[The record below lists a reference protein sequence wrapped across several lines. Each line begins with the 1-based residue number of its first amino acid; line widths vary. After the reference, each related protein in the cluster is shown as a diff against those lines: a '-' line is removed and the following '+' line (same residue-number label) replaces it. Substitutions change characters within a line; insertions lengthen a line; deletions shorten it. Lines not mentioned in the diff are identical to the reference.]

1 VRLRSGIANPL
12 TRLTMKRQ
20 LALLFLLIMVPVY
33 ALHLYGSWQAEQILK
48 NNVTNAYMELNKQN
62 YRLIEREIDT
72 INKITRTILQN
83 PVLQRLAHPEQYTAY
98 ERIKQFE
105 ELDALLASYSTE
117 MSGSRAVDY
126 SFYAYDPEGYF
137 PFAPS
142 TQLSNRG
149 VYFFGDDEMPE
160 WYPEALEKKGTGY
173 LKIFAE
179 YGPVAKQP
187 TLAYVRAVNSVERA
201 DRPIGVLVATGVEHI
216 VRESLNTVTLPEGE
230 IFFTNGEN
238 LVLAS
243 GSGAIGFAID
253 VPGKEKQ
260 TPDQGIYSVVHED
273 HIYVVRHDGYRQQKL
288 VYRIPVEAL
297 LSQQTGVRRV
307 IRTIT
312 IGLTFAVMLFMFYFW
327 RSLMHPLQRLVGFVR
342 QYEPGGSLPEYRE
355 TGRNDEIGVLMSS
368 VHAMASRLNAL
379 FENQYKLEIRQ
390 REAQLKLLY
399 EQINPHLLYN
409 TLESIY
415 WKCSLE
421 GHSESAQMIKELSRL
436 MRIALSRGKELIPLR
451 DELEHA
457 RAYVNLQKMRYDYGF
472 RMRWDVDEALM
483 ETPIPKITLQPL
495 IENAIIHGV
504 KTMEDEGEIAVIGRA
519 EDGRAVIRVEDNGY
533 READLELLR
542 RLVAGEETDPDRGY
556 GVRNIQQR
564 IRLHFGE
571 PYGLRYE
578 KRAGGGLAAI
588 LELPLAPLS
597 PGDERDILKGA

>member
-1 VRLRSGIANPL
+1 VRVRLRPRFSNPL
-12 TRLTMKRQ
+12 TRLNMKRQ
-20 LALLFLLIMVPVY
+20 LALLFLIIMVPVY
-33 ALHLYGSWQAEQILK
+33 ALHLYGSWKAEQILK
-48 NNVTNAYMELNKQN
+48 NNVTSAYMELNKQN
-62 YRLIEREIDT
+62 YSLIEREIDT

-83 PVLQRLAHPEQYTAY
+83 PALQRLASPEQYSAY

-105 ELDALLASYSTE
+105 ALDELLESYSTE

-126 SFYAYDPEGYF
+126 SFYAYDPDGYF

-142 TQLSNRG
+142 TQLSTRG
-149 VYFFGDDEMPE
+149 VYFFGDGEMPD

-179 YGPVAKQP
+179 YGSVAKQP

-201 DRPIGVLVATGVEHI
+201 NRPIGVLVATGVEHL

-230 IFFTNGEN
+230 IFFTSGDD

-243 GSGAIGFAID
+243 SAGTIGHTID
-253 VPGKEKQ
+253 VPGKEKMSSY
-260 TPDQGIYSVVHED
+260 QGIYNVVHED
-273 HIYVVRHDGYRQQKL
+273 HLYVVHYNSYRQQKL
-288 VYRIPVEAL
+288 VYRIPLEAL
-297 LSQQTGVRRV
+297 LSRQTELRRA

-327 RSLMHPLQRLVGFVR
+327 RSLMNPLQRLVGFVR
-342 QYEPGGSLPEYRE
+342 QYEPGGSLPAYRE

-379 FENQYKLEIRQ
+379 FENQYKLEIKQ

-415 WKCSLE
+415 WKCSLD
-421 GHSESAQMIKELSRL
+421 GHSESAQMIKELSKL

-472 RMRWDVDEALM
+472 RVRWDVDEALLT
-483 ETPIPKITLQPL
+483 TPIPKITLQPL
-495 IENAIIHGV
+495 IENAILHGV
-504 KTMEDEGEIAVIGRA
+504 KAMEDEGEIAVVGRI
-519 EDGRAVIRVEDNGY
+519 EDGRAVILVADNGY
-533 READLELLR
+533 REPDLALLR
-542 RLVAGEETDPDRGY
+542 RLVSGEEADPDRGY
-556 GVRNIQQR
+556 GIRNIQQR
-564 IRLHFGE
+564 IRLHFGDS
-571 PYGLRYE
+571 YGLSYE
-578 KRAGGGLAAI
+578 KRDGGGLAAK
-588 LELPLAPLS
+588 LELPLRPE
-597 PGDERDILKGA
+597 PNG